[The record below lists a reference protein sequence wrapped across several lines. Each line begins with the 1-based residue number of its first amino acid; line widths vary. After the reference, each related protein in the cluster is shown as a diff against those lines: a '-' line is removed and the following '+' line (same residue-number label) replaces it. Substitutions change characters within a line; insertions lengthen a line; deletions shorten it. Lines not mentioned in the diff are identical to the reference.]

1 MTPRAHTVLQRTC
14 PKTAS
19 AAHRTPD
26 SHRTRHAPHI
36 HRLSL
41 VCRASHLQIDEAF
54 VEYFDATLLKNG
66 AVVDSIAEIGTSSS
80 HAKQI
85 DAARQAI
92 DWD

>member
-1 MTPRAHTVLQRTC
+1 M
-14 PKTAS
+14 
-19 AAHRTPD
+19 
-26 SHRTRHAPHI
+26 
-36 HRLSL
+36 
-41 VCRASHLQIDEAF
+41 QIDEAF

-85 DAARQAI
+85 DAARQAF